1 VDTFSWQDALVR
13 WERLFDDVEAQLEAA
28 DRAELAGEVA
38 DRTRREVARLR
49 LVDRL
54 RASIGADLALRV
66 AGAGALSGRLR
77 RAGEGWLLLAPDSGP
92 PAFVLTAAV
101 LTVDGLP
108 AAALEPGSEGPVRA
122 RLDVG
127 HALRAV
133 ARDRSAVAVVLRD
146 GSRLD
151 GTLDRVGA
159 DFADL
164 ALHPAGEARREAAV
178 RSVRAVS
185 FEGMAVV
192 RPD

>member
-1 VDTFSWQDALVR
+1 MR

-38 DRTRREVARLR
+38 DRTRREIARLR

-54 RASIGADLALRV
+54 RASVGADLRLRV
-66 AGAGALSGRLR
+66 AGAGALAGRLR
-77 RAGEGWLLLAPDSGP
+77 RVGDGWLLLSPVSGP
-92 PAFVLTAAV
+92 SALVLRAAV
-101 LTVDGLP
+101 LSVDGLP
-108 AAALEPGSEGPVRA
+108 GAAVEPGSEGPVLS
-122 RLDVG
+122 RLDIR

-133 ARDRSAVAVVLRD
+133 ARDRCPVAVVLCD
-146 GSRLD
+146 GTRLD

-164 ALHPAGEARREAAV
+164 ALHPAGEARREPAV
-178 RSVRAVS
+178 RSVRTIT
-185 FEGMAVV
+185 FEGLAVL

>member
-1 VDTFSWQDALVR
+1 MR

-38 DRTRREVARLR
+38 DRTRRELARLR

-54 RASIGADLALRV
+54 RASLGAELRIRIE
-66 AGAGALSGRLR
+66 GAGPISGRLR
-77 RAGEGWLLLAPDSGP
+77 RAGEGWLLLASDSGP
-92 PAFVLTAAV
+92 PAFVLQAAV

-108 AAALEPGSEGPVRA
+108 AAAVEPGSEGPVLS

-127 HALRAV
+127 YALRAV
-133 ARDRSAVAVVLRD
+133 ARDRSPVAVVLRD
-146 GSRLD
+146 GTRLD

-178 RSVRAVS
+178 RSVRAVP
-185 FEGMAVV
+185 FNAMAVLH
-192 RPD
+192 PD

>member
-1 VDTFSWQDALVR
+1 MR

-54 RASIGADLALRV
+54 RANLGADLQLTV
-66 AGAGALSGRLR
+66 AGSGPLNGRLQR
-77 RAGEGWLLLAPDSGP
+77 IGVGWLLLQPAVGP
-92 PAFVLTAAV
+92 AALVLRDAV
-101 LTVDGLP
+101 LAVGGLP
-108 AAALEPGSEGPVRA
+108 AAALEPGSEGPVLS
-122 RLDVG
+122 RLDIG

-133 ARDRSAVAVVLRD
+133 ARDRSPVSVLLRD
-146 GSRLD
+146 GSQLD

-164 ALHPAGEARREAAV
+164 ALHPPGEARREAAV
-178 RSVRAVS
+178 RSVRTVTV
-185 FEGMAVV
+185 EGIALI
-192 RPD
+192 RPA

>member
-1 VDTFSWQDALVR
+1 VDTSPWQDARMR

-28 DRAELAGEVA
+28 HRAELAGEVA

-54 RASIGADLALRV
+54 RASIGADLQLHI
-66 AGAGALSGRLR
+66 AGAGAICGRLR

-92 PAFVLTAAV
+92 SALVLRDAV

-108 AAALEPGSEGPVRA
+108 AAAAEPGSEGAVLSRMG
-122 RLDVG
+122 VG

-133 ARDRSAVAVVLRD
+133 ARDRSPVSVVLRD
-146 GSRLD
+146 GTRLD

-178 RSVRAVS
+178 RSVRAVT
-185 FEGMAVV
+185 FEGMAVL